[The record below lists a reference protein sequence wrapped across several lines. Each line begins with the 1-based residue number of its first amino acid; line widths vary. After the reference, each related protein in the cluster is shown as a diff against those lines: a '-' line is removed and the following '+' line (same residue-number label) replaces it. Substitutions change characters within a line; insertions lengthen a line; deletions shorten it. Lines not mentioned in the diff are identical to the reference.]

1 MAWPFDFKEEIIKF
15 KKTHIE
21 KMDSERALLNF
32 FLTKLYRIDPDII
45 VGHDISGYG
54 VSLLLDRMALH
65 KVPNWSRIG
74 RLRRSAIPNHKVL
87 IWFHNNIVIHAVF
100 NQLSSCIVFE
110 FLE

>member
-1 MAWPFDFKEEIIKF
+1 MVWPFDIKEEMNKF

-45 VGHDISGYG
+45 VGHDLSGYG

-74 RLRRSAIPNHKVL
+74 RLKRSAMPSSKVL
-87 IWFHNNIVIHAVF
+87 
-100 NQLSSCIVFE
+100 L
-110 FLE
+110 